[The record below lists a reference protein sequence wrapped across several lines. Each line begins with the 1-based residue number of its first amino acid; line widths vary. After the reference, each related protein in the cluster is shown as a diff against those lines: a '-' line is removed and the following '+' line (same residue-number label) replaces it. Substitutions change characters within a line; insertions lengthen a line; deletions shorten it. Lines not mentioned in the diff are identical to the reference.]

1 MALSFLDKLKE
12 VDLGKTFDTISNI
25 ASSVMGPSESDEE
38 VSESDKK
45 DKVQTID
52 SIESLGDYLQ
62 GLQEGASP
70 AIVMALQS
78 QLQLLKHVKSP
89 TMSLMAIDNIMV
101 CLYKSLKSAESKQAK
116 EELREVFASLLQS
129 FIFVSE
135 AQLKYEID
143 SNKEES
149 VRLLAEAGDMLM
161 SSVSAV
167 GSLAIPMAAGAKVG
181 RALPKMVNVL
191 ATNTAQGSFLS
202 RLILVRGRKD
212 IIEEKK
218 CDFDKTLNFIF
229 ETLDKYAELIGPSIL
244 LYGML
249 NRYAHGLVERFSME
263 QYKSVAKSIGS
274 VECDRLDS
282 LVGFKKDAPA
292 PSESNPFS
300 MLFSSLSQNT
310 DLQERYNYES
320 MLSIKRTLQSDL
332 KNKETKLEKINN
344 EIAAVEEEIG
354 KCSILQMSK
363 KKTLQSELETLKTSY
378 NAALSQVEEVEE
390 RIRFVADIIDPVD
403 KKIEDY
409 RTKLYGTVAKFEF
422 TI

>member
-1 MALSFLDKLKE
+1 MALNFLDKLKE

-45 DKVQTID
+45 DKAQTID

-101 CLYKSLKSAESKQAK
+101 CLYKSLKSAESIQAK

-167 GSLAIPMAAGAKVG
+167 GSLAIPVAAGAKVG
-181 RALPKMVNVL
+181 CALPKMVNVL

-218 CDFDKTLNFIF
+218 RDFDKTLNFIF

-300 MLFSSLSQNT
+300 MLFSSFT

-363 KKTLQSELETLKTSY
+363 KKTLQSELENIKTNY

-403 KKIEDY
+403 KKIEDD

-422 TI
+422 NI

>member
-1 MALSFLDKLKE
+1 L
-12 VDLGKTFDTISNI
+12 
-25 ASSVMGPSESDEE
+25 
-38 VSESDKK
+38 
-45 DKVQTID
+45 
-52 SIESLGDYLQ
+52 
-62 GLQEGASP
+62 
-70 AIVMALQS
+70 
-78 QLQLLKHVKSP
+78 
-89 TMSLMAIDNIMV
+89 V
-101 CLYKSLKSAESKQAK
+101 CLYKSLKSAESIQAK

-167 GSLAIPMAAGAKVG
+167 GSLAIPVAAGAKVG
-181 RALPKMVNVL
+181 CALPKMVNVL

-218 CDFDKTLNFIF
+218 RDFDKTLNFIF

-282 LVGFKKDAPA
+282 LVGLKKMLLLLVNLILFLCFSLLYHKIQICKKDTIT
-292 PSESNPFS
+292 N
-300 MLFSSLSQNT
+300 L
-310 DLQERYNYES
+310 
-320 MLSIKRTLQSDL
+320 
-332 KNKETKLEKINN
+332 
-344 EIAAVEEEIG
+344 
-354 KCSILQMSK
+354 CSVLNVHCKVI
-363 KKTLQSELETLKTSY
+363 
-378 NAALSQVEEVEE
+378 
-390 RIRFVADIIDPVD
+390 
-403 KKIEDY
+403 
-409 RTKLYGTVAKFEF
+409 
-422 TI
+422 

>member
-45 DKVQTID
+45 DKAQTID

-78 QLQLLKHVKSP
+78 QLQLLKYVKSP

-101 CLYKSLKSAESKQAK
+101 CLYKSLKSAESIQAK

-167 GSLAIPMAAGAKVG
+167 GSLAIPVAAGAKVG
-181 RALPKMVNVL
+181 CALPKMVNVL

-218 CDFDKTLNFIF
+218 RDFDKTLNFIF

-320 MLSIKRTLQSDL
+320 ILSIKRTLQSDL

-378 NAALSQVEEVEE
+378 NAALS
-390 RIRFVADIIDPVD
+390 
-403 KKIEDY
+403 
-409 RTKLYGTVAKFEF
+409 
-422 TI
+422 